1 MVLEWKWEEVWS
13 AWWWG
18 RVLVLVWGLVEV
30 VVGLVVLVVLV
41 GKVVG

>member
-1 MVLEWKWEEVWS
+1 MGVGVGGQVVLEWKWEEVWS

-30 VVGLVVLVVLV
+30 VVGWWCW
-41 GKVVG
+41 